1 MVREVQSSIVEKSV
15 AVIDLLA
22 RSKGRLTQ
30 TEIAAETG
38 FNKSSTHR
46 ILSIL
51 MGQDLVQYDDRDRTY
66 STGDRLV
73 SWARAAWEKMDLSLI
88 EDQDLVELSDQT
100 GMNVA
105 LSVRSEH
112 TATFIRTRI
121 PHPYR
126 LAVKT
131 GGQSELHNTAAG
143 KVFLA
148 HMRVEEREAYFQTAE
163 LEKFTETTLTSRAAL
178 ERDMGNT
185 LARGYAISDR
195 EEFYQVVGIA
205 APILDFDQRILAAI
219 GLWIPLRVASLTELL
234 AHAPALVAKAEAI
247 SARFG
252 RMVANEDACDD

>member
-22 RSKGRLTQ
+22 RTKGRMSQ
-30 TEIAAETG
+30 TEIASATG

-51 MGQDLVQYDDRDRTY
+51 IGQNLVHYDERDRSYT
-66 STGDRLV
+66 TGTQLI
-73 SWARAAWEKMDLSLI
+73 SWAKAAWEKMDLSLI
-88 EDQDLVELSDQT
+88 TDQDLIELSEQT
-100 GMNVA
+100 DMNVA
-105 LSVRSEH
+105 LSVRTEH
-112 TATFIRTRI
+112 TVTFIRTRI

-131 GGQSELHNTAAG
+131 GGQSEMHNTAAG
-143 KVFLA
+143 KVFLT
-148 HMRVEEREAYFQTAE
+148 HMTDEERTSFFQSAE

-178 ERDMGNT
+178 EADMAQIRT
-185 LARGYAISDR
+185 RGFAISDR

-205 APILDFDQRILAAI
+205 APILDYDGRILATLS
-219 GLWIPLRVASLTELL
+219 LWVPLRNATLDTLL
-234 AHAPALVAKAEAI
+234 GHAPALLTKAEAI

-252 RMVANEDACDD
+252 QMI

>member
-22 RSKGRLTQ
+22 QTKGRLSQ
-30 TEIAAETG
+30 TEIALATG
-38 FNKSSTHR
+38 LNKSSTHR

-51 MGQDLVQYDDRDRTY
+51 MGQALVQFDERDRSY
-66 STGDRLV
+66 STGPKLI

-88 EDQDLVELSDQT
+88 EDQDLIELAEQT

-105 LSVRSEH
+105 LSVLSEH
-112 TATFIRTRI
+112 TVTFIRTRI

-143 KVFLA
+143 KLFLTY
-148 HMRVEEREAYFQTAE
+148 MTDEEQQAYFKVAE
-163 LEKFTETTLTSRAAL
+163 LEKFTETTLVTQKDL
-178 ERDMGNT
+178 EAEMNLIRSQ
-185 LARGYAISDR
+185 GYAVSDR
-195 EEFYQVVGIA
+195 EEFYQVVGLA
-205 APILDFDQRILAAI
+205 APIFDYDRRILASLS
-219 GLWIPLRVASLTELL
+219 LWIPLRQADLDT
-234 AHAPALVAKAEAI
+234 LVNQSPILIAKCEEI

-252 RMVANEDACDD
+252 QMI

>member
-22 RSKGRLTQ
+22 QTRGRLSQ
-30 TEIAAETG
+30 TEIALATG
-38 FNKSSTHR
+38 LNKSSTHR

-51 MGQDLVQYDDRDRTY
+51 MGQGLVQFDERDRSY
-66 STGDRLV
+66 STGPKLI

-88 EDQDLVELSDQT
+88 EDQDLIELAEQT

-105 LSVRSEH
+105 LSVLSEH
-112 TATFIRTRI
+112 TVTFIRTRI

-143 KVFLA
+143 KLFLTY
-148 HMRVEEREAYFQTAE
+148 MTDEERLAYFKVAE
-163 LEKFTETTLTSRAAL
+163 LEKFTETTLVTQKDL
-178 ERDMGNT
+178 EAEMNLIRSQ
-185 LARGYAISDR
+185 GYAVSDR
-195 EEFYQVVGIA
+195 EEFYQVVGLA
-205 APILDFDQRILAAI
+205 APIFDYDRRILASLS
-219 GLWIPLRVASLTELL
+219 LWIPLRQADLDTMVNQSPILI
-234 AHAPALVAKAEAI
+234 AKCEEI

-252 RMVANEDACDD
+252 QMV

>member
-22 RSKGRLTQ
+22 HTKGRLTQ
-30 TEIAAETG
+30 TEIALATG

-51 MGQDLVQYDDRDRTY
+51 LGQDLVQYDERDRTY
-66 STGDRLV
+66 STGPRLLN
-73 SWARAAWEKMDLSLI
+73 WAHAAWEKMDLSLI
-88 EDQDLVELSDQT
+88 EDQDLIELSEET
-100 GMNVA
+100 NTNVA
-105 LSVRSEH
+105 LSVRTEH
-112 TATFIRTRI
+112 TVTFVRTRI

-148 HMRVEEREAYFQTAE
+148 HMTEEELDSYFAVAE
-163 LEKFTETTLTSRAAL
+163 LEKFTETTLTTRAAL
-178 ERDMGNT
+178 EKDMKNI
-185 LARGYAISDR
+185 RKNGYAVSDR
-195 EEFYQVVGIA
+195 EEFYQVAGIA
-205 APILDFDQRILAAI
+205 APILDYDQRILATI
-219 GLWIPLRVASLTELL
+219 SLWVPLRNATFADLLKQTPLLL
-234 AHAPALVAKAEAI
+234 AKTEAI

-252 RMVANEDACDD
+252 QMV